1 MELRSTK
8 SDLVNVNF
16 HNELKKTKAKEW
28 RELVQ
33 AKEGVDS
40 KFTSNDCGGK
50 DRVIVADREAGRKCI
65 KNEPAK

>member
-16 HNELKKTKAKEW
+16 HNELEKTKEW

-33 AKEGVDS
+33 AKEGVNS
-40 KFTSNDCGGK
+40 KFTSNDCGGE
-50 DRVIVADREAGRKCI
+50 DRLIIVEKEAEVHSK
-65 KNEPAK
+65 

>member
-8 SDLVNVNF
+8 SDPVNVNF
-16 HNELKKTKAKEW
+16 HNELEKTKEW

-40 KFTSNDCGGK
+40 KFTSNDCGGE